1 MIFFIGRRFNRL
13 FLLLTAIFVFYY
25 FAFNNEKDIA
35 QQVDFEQRVNEIKKS
50 KDEKKND
57 LKINSS
63 FFASET
69 KDFLEKFLHE
79 HFKEQLEILIQLK
92 NIKK

>member
-1 MIFFIGRRFNRL
+1 MIFLGGRRFNRI
-13 FLLLTAIFVFYY
+13 FLLLAVISVFYY
-25 FAFNNEKDIA
+25 FTFNNEKNTT
-35 QQVDFEQRVNEIKKS
+35 QQVDFEQRVNEIKRS

-63 FFASET
+63 FFSSET
-69 KDFLEKFLHE
+69 TNFLEKFLDE
-79 HFKEQLEILIQLK
+79 HFKDQIEILIQLK